1 MHVES
6 HLPLTPREFHVLLA
20 LAGEPRNGYQI
31 GQQAE
36 ENSRGSVRLSP
47 ATQYTNLHR
56 LVKRG
61 LVEEVTE
68 PADDRPA
75 ARRQRYWTLT
85 PLGTAV
91 LRAEGR
97 RLAADAALV
106 EALGPEGRA

>member
-1 MHVES
+1 MDVQA

-20 LAGEPRNGYQI
+20 LASEPRNGYQI

-36 ENSRGSVRLSP
+36 TNSRGSVRLSP

-56 LVKRG
+56 LVKQG
-61 LVEEVTE
+61 LIEEVTDS
-68 PADDRPA
+68 DDERPA

-85 PLGTAV
+85 QLGTAV

-97 RLAADAALV
+97 RLASDAALV
-106 EALGPEGRA
+106 EALGPEGGA